1 MDKIYIRDL
10 AVNTIIGTLPEE
22 KGKKQK
28 LIFNI
33 EISCDLS
40 RAGKSDDLKDSIDYK
55 KIYDNILEL
64 AEMSCFFLLEK
75 LALETAKIC
84 LADKKAVSV
93 KVTIDKPGA
102 LPSAGSAAVEI
113 ERFRK

>member
-22 KGKKQK
+22 RKKKQK

-102 LPSAGSAAVEI
+102 LSSARCPGVEI
-113 ERFRK
+113 ERFR